1 MRLCGISS
9 HFWLLSPSI
18 RQVTHA
24 LLTRPPLETDQICRS
39 FNEMFP
45 VRLACV
51 KHAASVH
58 PEPGSNSLIKCSLMH
73 SRQPTSLVISR
84 HYCLI
89 SFHSLECGSSILT
102 NRTAIHTKFDFVSL
116 SVHCV
121 KNFRESY
128 VFHCLVI
135 KVVSLSA
142 LCDSLFRLSH
152 PEDLVKNFFQKFFR
166 YFQNVVPLSFS
177 YLFQRPDYFTIS
189 SVYCQQLI

>member
-39 FNEMFP
+39 FNEKFP

-58 PEPGSNSLIKCSLMH
+58 PEPGSNSLIKCLIH

-84 HYCLI
+84 HYCFK
-89 SFHSLECGSSILT
+89 SFHSKMNCIK
-102 NRTAIHTKFDFVSL
+102 KFSRIVCVSLFSYQGCSL
-116 SVHCV
+116 SV
-121 KNFRESY
+121 
-128 VFHCLVI
+128 
-135 KVVSLSA
+135 
-142 LCDSLFRLSH
+142 LCDSLFILPHLFSF
-152 PEDLVKNFFQKFFR
+152 VKNFFQVFLKLFDEVFV
-166 YFQNVVPLSFS
+166 FVDDLSTLS
-177 YLFQRPDYFTIS
+177 
-189 SVYCQQLI
+189 

>member
-9 HFWLLSPSI
+9 HFWLLSPST

-24 LLTRPPLETDQICRS
+24 LLTRPPLETDQIRRS
-39 FNEMFP
+39 LNEMFP

-58 PEPGSNSLIKCSLMH
+58 PEPGSNSLIKCLMY

-89 SFHSLECGSSILT
+89 SFHSKMNCIK
-102 NRTAIHTKFDFVSL
+102 KFSRIVCVSL
-116 SVHCV
+116 
-121 KNFRESY
+121 FSY
-128 VFHCLVI
+128 QGY
-135 KVVSLSA
+135 SLST

-152 PEDLVKNFFQKFFR
+152 LEDLVKNFFQKFFEVFSKGFHR
-166 YFQNVVPLSFS
+166 RHFS
-177 YLFQRPDYFTIS
+177 YLSQRLDYFTIS
-189 SVYCQQLI
+189 SVDCQQLI

>member
-24 LLTRPPLETDQICRS
+24 LLTRPPLETDQIRRS
-39 FNEMFP
+39 LNEMFP

-58 PEPGSNSLIKCSLMH
+58 PEPGSNSLIKCLIH

-89 SFHSLECGSSILT
+89 SFHSKMNCIK
-102 NRTAIHTKFDFVSL
+102 KFSRIVCVSL
-116 SVHCV
+116 
-121 KNFRESY
+121 FSY
-128 VFHCLVI
+128 QGSLLVCL
-135 KVVSLSA
+135 S
-142 LCDSLFRLSH
+142 DSLFTLPH
-152 PEDLVKNFFQKFFR
+152 LIDCVKYFFEVFYFSKFKTS
-166 YFQNVVPLSFS
+166 NGEGG
-177 YLFQRPDYFTIS
+177 I
-189 SVYCQQLI
+189 